1 MAFAQGDLRFHGGW
15 TLTAGAS
22 FNENSVTITRV
33 SVVPPVAHPVRFN
46 NKVAPRISLLK
57 KITPDVSV
65 YASASRGFSTP
76 TVQELEKSNGAVG
89 PALQPEDGVDY
100 ELGARGSFLK
110 GRLFYDLDA
119 FVFHIRNAIV
129 QRIDSFGVAY
139 SINAGGTDQH
149 GLETLVSYR
158 IIDDPGNLLNSLRVF
173 ISDTWHDFH
182 YSTFMQ
188 DTSNFTGHR
197 LPSVPPQLAVIGLDV
212 ATKPGLY
219 ANLTY
224 TYSDHVALNDANTA
238 WAGSYNLMA
247 ARLGYRLIAGG
258 RFRLDAYTGIDN
270 AFNVKYSLGNDFN
283 AAAGRYYN
291 ASPGRNYFAGVS
303 LGYGLKKNK

>member
-1 MAFAQGDLRFHGGW
+1 
-15 TLTAGAS
+15 
-22 FNENSVTITRV
+22 
-33 SVVPPVAHPVRFN
+33 
-46 NKVAPRISLLK
+46 
-57 KITPDVSV
+57 
-65 YASASRGFSTP
+65 
-76 TVQELEKSNGAVG
+76 
-89 PALQPEDGVDY
+89 
-100 ELGARGSFLK
+100 
-110 GRLFYDLDA
+110 
-119 FVFHIRNAIV
+119 
-129 QRIDSFGVAY
+129 
-139 SINAGGTDQH
+139 
-149 GLETLVSYR
+149 
-158 IIDDPGNLLNSLRVF
+158 
-173 ISDTWHDFH
+173 
-182 YSTFMQ
+182 MQ